1 MDQQNTVDDNGLVF
15 AFDLD
20 GKGGGRPLSWAEL
33 DDPEAT
39 FSLPWIHLHLES
51 ERACRW
57 LREESGMDSAIV
69 DAVLDGDTRPR
80 CLEHESGLL
89 AILRG
94 VNLNPG
100 EVAEDMVA
108 LRIWLEKAAI
118 VTTRRRVLQS
128 VKVLAEEVR
137 AGRGPKSPGDFMT
150 RLSAALGD
158 RIDPVVDQLDDELE
172 AAEAEYG
179 GNPKQAYAG
188 QFAQV
193 RRRAAKLRRYLGPQ
207 REAFQAISRHGAD
220 LLSPEQ
226 AFEIREEGDRVTR
239 FLEDLDLVRERAMVA
254 QEELLGRLA
263 QQQNERMYILAIVA
277 AIFLPLSF
285 LTGLFGMNVAG
296 LPGTDNP
303 YGFILA
309 VFGMIGSAIGIGILF
324 RWKGW
329 L

>member
-1 MDQQNTVDDNGLVF
+1 MDEQNTDDDNGLVF

-69 DAVLDGDTRPR
+69 DAVLDGGTRPR
-80 CLEHESGLL
+80 CLENKSGLL